1 MKLRYL
7 STVALAVV
15 MICAADTGYAQN
27 AETRILQLEEQVRQ
41 LTGKVEEL
49 NYQLLQMQETARKT
63 QEDNEFRF
71 QQLEDKTGVSGS
83 QDTGEKKT
91 EAAPAS
97 GGAGEVMSAG
107 SQAQPGSSQSAQDQA
122 QRGAPPRNLGSLKVD
137 EQGNIISGTLNVPP
151 AQNLDGAS
159 GAGSGQVAAL
169 PQANDPGQLYR
180 NAYEFILSGDY
191 KTAEA
196 GFREHIKRYPDDPK
210 TADAHYWLGE
220 ALLGQGRYREAA
232 ETFLA
237 ASQDYP
243 KSQLAPDM
251 LLKLGVSLVQLD
263 QAKVACATFAEAA
276 KRYPNS
282 SKAFMDRLKKEEQA
296 ASC

>member
-1 MKLRYL
+1 MRLRYY
-7 STVALAVV
+7 SVAALAAVV
-15 MICAADTGYAQN
+15 ILVADSGYAQD
-27 AETRILQLEEQVRQ
+27 AETRIVQLEEQVRQ

-49 NYQLLQMQETARKT
+49 NYQLLQMQESMRKT
-63 QEDNEFRF
+63 QQDNEFRF
-71 QQLEDKTGVSGS
+71 QELEDKTGIVPKRDSARQDS
-83 QDTGEKKT
+83 Q
-91 EAAPAS
+91 AAPA
-97 GGAGEVMSAG
+97 GA
-107 SQAQPGSSQSAQDQA
+107 
-122 QRGAPPRNLGSLKVD
+122 
-137 EQGNIISGTLNVPP
+137 
-151 AQNLDGAS
+151 GAS
-159 GAGSGQVAAL
+159 GAKSAQNDVQTGAPPKNLGTLKVDQQGNVISGSSNAQDGATASDPGQMAAL
-169 PQANDPGQLYR
+169 PKSNDPGQLYR

-196 GFREHIKRYPDDPK
+196 GFREHIKRFPDDPK

-243 KSQLAPDM
+243 RSPLAPDM

-263 QAKVACATFAEAA
+263 QVKVACATFAEAA

-282 SKAFMDRLKKEEQA
+282 SKAFIDRLKKEEKA

>member
-1 MKLRYL
+1 MRMRYL
-7 STVALAVV
+7 STASLAAALILFAQ
-15 MICAADTGYAQN
+15 TGFAQN

-41 LTGKVEEL
+41 LTGKIEEL
-49 NYQLLQMQETARKT
+49 NYQVLQMQEAARKT

-71 QQLEDKTGVSGS
+71 QQLEDKTGISGGQDAS
-83 QDTGEKKT
+83 QQGQQKT
-91 EAAPAS
+91 EAAPQS
-97 GGAGEVMSAG
+97 GDAAGT
-107 SQAQPGSSQSAQDQA
+107 QAAESGA
-122 QRGAPPRNLGSLKVD
+122 QRGNPPRNLGTLQVD

-151 AQNLDGAS
+151 AQALDDAAS
-159 GAGSGQVAAL
+159 PDSGQVAAL
-169 PQANDPGQLYR
+169 PDTNDPGQLYR

-196 GFREHIKRYPDDPK
+196 GFREHIERYPDNPK

-243 KSQLAPDM
+243 RSPLAPDM

-263 QAKVACATFAEAA
+263 QTKVACATFAEAA

>member
-7 STVALAVV
+7 STVALAAV
-15 MICAADTGYAQN
+15 MICAADTGHAQN

-71 QQLEDKTGVSGS
+71 QQLEDKTGVSGN
-83 QDTGEKKT
+83 QDTGQQKT

-97 GGAGEVMSAG
+97 GSAGEVKSAAD
-107 SQAQPGSSQSAQDQA
+107 QAQGSSSQDTRNQP
-122 QRGAPPRNLGSLKVD
+122 QRGAPPRNLGALKVD
-137 EQGNIISGTLNVPP
+137 EQGNIVSGTLNVPP
-151 AQNLDGAS
+151 VQNMDGS
-159 GAGSGQVAAL
+159 SDTGSGQVAAL
-169 PQANDPGQLYR
+169 PQTNDPGQLYR

-196 GFREHIKRYPDDPK
+196 GFREHIKRFPDDSK

-243 KSQLAPDM
+243 KSPLAPDM